1 MKAIFSIFTFS
12 ILTFACNAPEKQAA
26 STESTK
32 SAMPAITE
40 KAVDN
45 EPPNF
50 PIYTSYDQIA
60 HIFKYENDTT
70 YVINFW
76 ATWCKPC
83 VEELP
88 YFEKLHDQYKDQKV
102 KVILVSLDFAKQIQ
116 AKLVPFVKE
125 HDLQS
130 DVIALVD
137 GDYNSWIDKVSTD
150 WDGAIPVTMIYNKK
164 DRQFVSE
171 QFESYKDLESILKEV
186 LNQ

>member
-12 ILTFACNAPEKQAA
+12 IFIFACNAPEEQQKTAA
-26 STESTK
+26 STKSEVPVAVEKSEDKEST
-32 SAMPAITE
+32 
-40 KAVDN
+40 
-45 EPPNF
+45 NF
-50 PIYTSYDQIA
+50 PIYTSFDQIA
-60 HIFKYENDTT
+60 HILKYENDTT

-88 YFEKLHDQYKDQKV
+88 YFEQLHKEYNDKKV

-116 AKLVPFVKE
+116 SKLVPFVKE
-125 HDLQS
+125 QNLQS
-130 DVIALVD
+130 NVIALVD
-137 GDYNSWIDKVSTD
+137 GDYNSWIDKVNPD

-171 QFESYKDLESILKEV
+171 QFESYEDLESILAEV

>member
-1 MKAIFSIFTFS
+1 MKAIFSIITFS
-12 ILTFACNAPEKQAA
+12 MLIFACNSPEKQETAA
-26 STESTK
+26 QTTQSEAPTVSESV
-32 SAMPAITE
+32 
-40 KAVDN
+40 VDDA
-45 EPPNF
+45 PPNF
-50 PIYTSYDQIA
+50 PIYTSYDQIS

-88 YFEKLHDQYKDQKV
+88 YFEKLNAQYKNQKV
-102 KVILVSLDFAKQIQ
+102 KVILVSLDFAKQLQ
-116 AKLVPFVKE
+116 MKLVPFVKE
-125 HDLQS
+125 QNLQS

-137 GDYNSWIDKVSTD
+137 GDYNSWIDKVNPD

-171 QFESYKDLESILKEV
+171 QFESYADLESILKEV
-186 LNQ
+186 LLQ

>member
-1 MKAIFSIFTFS
+1 MKAIFSLLTFS
-12 ILTFACNAPEKQAA
+12 ILIFACNAPEKPAKQVESAQSTTAA
-26 STESTK
+26 V
-32 SAMPAITE
+32 PE
-40 KAVDN
+40 KPVDN
-45 EPPNF
+45 ALLTF
-50 PIYTSYDQIA
+50 PIYTSFDQIN

-88 YFEKLHDQYKDQKV
+88 YFEKLHEEYNDKKV

-125 HDLQS
+125 HNLQS

-137 GDYNSWIDKVSTD
+137 GDYNSWIDKVNSD

-171 QFESYKDLESILKEV
+171 QFESYEDLKSILEEV
-186 LNQ
+186 L